1 MMCVQTSL
9 CFGRGG
15 HGAVTDDLH
24 LAALGACTSMT
35 VGMYA
40 RRKNWPLEGV
50 VGASPAYK
58 VYAADCTGCET
69 KTGILD
75 HLPKA

>member
-1 MMCVQTSL
+1 
-9 CFGRGG
+9 
-15 HGAVTDDLH
+15 
-24 LAALGACTSMT
+24 MT

-50 VGASPAYK
+50 VVRLRHAK